1 MTFQLSPSTAAG
13 STDAPTEEGP
23 DRRRERA
30 RASQLMRLFRHGY
43 RVVGVSFGLA
53 LVCWLS
59 FVIFSPPGPGVW
71 IWVLL
76 VHGAQAL
83 HTLLLWAFKRAGRT
97 ALAHPG
103 PWLQKYLGVVFLGSV
118 SWGLAPY
125 FLLTNLREQSAIA
138 LVLLLLGVGAAG
150 AHLVAAHRWA
160 IYLWLLPLLGPL
172 TAFMLLLGTPL
183 ALTIGCLAAAFLL
196 ACFFFAGARHRLL
209 MKELQTKLDNDAL
222 VRALRQQVFLVER
235 ANREKSRF
243 LASASHDLRQPM
255 HALGLFT
262 ATLEKK
268 LAGTAL
274 QPLVKN
280 MIRSIDALEQSFTSM
295 LDISKLDAGVIEPNL
310 QSFPIRDLFRVLHMH
325 CAGQAEEL
333 GLGLRFKAGGKIV
346 MSDPHLLER
355 VLSNLIHNAIRYTQ
369 EGGIV
374 VVARTRAQAV
384 SIEVWDTGIGIA
396 ADELP
401 KVFDEFYQVGNP
413 GRDRSRGL
421 GMGLAI
427 VKRLVLLMGHQLE
440 VVSRPG
446 HGTVF
451 RILIKATEFDELDNL
466 VVAADT
472 VPSPIDSSRTLL
484 LIDDE
489 ESIRVGM
496 SDLLQTWGYHV
507 LTAATIQEACTEV
520 RRHAGVIDI
529 VVSDLRLA
537 NEEDGIDAI
546 ERVRAVYGAPLP
558 ALLITGD
565 TSPDEVKRV
574 HSSGHQVLFKPVR
587 TRELYAVLRSV
598 P

>member
-1 MTFQLSPSTAAG
+1 
-13 STDAPTEEGP
+13 
-23 DRRRERA
+23 
-30 RASQLMRLFRHGY
+30 MRLFRNGEA
-43 RVVGVSFGLA
+43 VVAVTFGLA
-53 LVCWLS
+53 LACWLS
-59 FVIFSPPGPGVW
+59 FAIWWPPGAGVW
-71 IWVLL
+71 VWAAG
-76 VHGAQAL
+76 VHGTQAL
-83 HTLLLWAFKRAGRT
+83 HALLVWRFKRQGRS
-97 ALAHPG
+97 ALAHTPY
-103 PWLQKYLGVVFLGSV
+103 WLRLYIAVTLLCAVG
-118 SWGLAPY
+118 WGLAPC
-125 FLLTNLREQSAIA
+125 FLLGEPRFVPTMP
-138 LVLLLLGVGAAG
+138 LVLLLLFIGGAGV
-150 AHLVAAHRWA
+150 HVVAAHRWA
-160 IYLWLLPLLGPL
+160 IYLWLLPLLVPL
-172 TAFMLLLGTPL
+172 TAFMLYLGTPIT
-183 ALTIGCLAAAFLL
+183 LTIAPLTAAFLF
-196 ACFFFAGARHRLL
+196 ACLFFASARHRLL
-209 MKELQTKLDNDAL
+209 LKELQTKLDNDAL
-222 VRALRQQVFLVER
+222 VRALRQQVVLVER

-262 ATLEKK
+262 ATLEKR
-268 LAGTAL
+268 LVGTAL

-374 VVARTRAQAV
+374 VVARTRANAV
-384 SIEVWDTGIGIA
+384 SIEVWDTGIGISE
-396 ADELP
+396 DELP

-446 HGTVF
+446 RGTVF
-451 RILIKATEFDELDNL
+451 RILIKATEFDEMDNL

-489 ESIRVGM
+489 ESIRAGM

-537 NEEDGIDAI
+537 NDEDGIAAI

>member
-1 MTFQLSPSTAAG
+1 MSFQLTPSTAAG
-13 STDAPTEEGP
+13 APDTPTDEGP
-23 DRRRERA
+23 ERRRERT
-30 RASQLMRLFRHGY
+30 RASQLAKLLRHGD
-43 RVVGVSFGLA
+43 VTLPALAGLA
-53 LVCWLS
+53 VACWLS
-59 FVIFSPPGPGVW
+59 LAIWSPYSHALW
-71 IWVLL
+71 IWALL

-83 HTLLLWAFKRAGRT
+83 HGAVLWSFQRAGRA
-97 ALAHPG
+97 ALMQPG
-103 PWLQKYLGVVFLGSV
+103 RWLKRYFVVVLLSAV
-118 SWGLAPY
+118 SWGLAPC
-125 FLLTNLREQSAIA
+125 FLLTDLRYLPTLPLV
-138 LVLLLLGVGAAG
+138 LVLLVLAVAG
-150 AHLVAAHRWA
+150 AHQLAAHRWA
-160 IYLWLLPLLGPL
+160 IYLWLLPLLAPL
-172 TAFMLLLGTPL
+172 CAFMLYVGTPM
-183 ALTIGCLAAAFLL
+183 ALTIAPLVAAFFA
-196 ACFFFAGARHRLL
+196 ACLFFAHARHRLL

-222 VRALRQQVFLVER
+222 VRALRQQVVLVER

-262 ATLEKK
+262 ATLEKR
-268 LAGTAL
+268 LAGTTL

-310 QSFPIRDLFRVLHMH
+310 QPFPIRDLFRVLHMH

-374 VVARTRAQAV
+374 VVARTRAEAV
-384 SIEVWDTGIGIA
+384 SIEVWDTGIGIPP
-396 ADELP
+396 DELP
-401 KVFDEFYQVGNP
+401 KVFDEFYQVDNP

-427 VKRLVLLMGHQLE
+427 VKRLVLLMGHELQ
-440 VVSRPG
+440 VSSTPG
-446 HGTVF
+446 RGTVF
-451 RILIKATEFDELDNL
+451 RILIKATPFDEMDNIA
-466 VVAADT
+466 VAADT
-472 VPSPIDSSRTLL
+472 VPSPIDESRTLL

-496 SDLLQTWGYHV
+496 RDLLQTWGYHV

-537 NEEDGIDAI
+537 DGEDGIDAI

>member
-1 MTFQLSPSTAAG
+1 MPFQLTPSTAG
-13 STDAPTEEGP
+13 LPDAPIEEGP
-23 DRRRERA
+23 ERRRERT
-30 RASQLMRLFRHGY
+30 RASQLMKLLRHGD
-43 RVVGVSFGLA
+43 VAVAVLAGLA
-53 LVCWLS
+53 VACWLS
-59 FVIFSPPGPGVW
+59 FAVWLPHGPGLWVW
-71 IWVLL
+71 AALVHATQAMHGLLQWRYKEAGRKALVQPAPWLHRYLAVVLL
-76 VHGAQAL
+76 SAVG
-83 HTLLLWAFKRAGRT
+83 
-97 ALAHPG
+97 
-103 PWLQKYLGVVFLGSV
+103 
-118 SWGLAPY
+118 WGLAPVLLIAEPG
-125 FLLTNLREQSAIA
+125 FVPTLLT
-138 LVLLLLGVGAAG
+138 VLLLLLLAAIG
-150 AHLVAAHRWA
+150 AHRLAAHRAA
-160 IYLWLLPLLGPL
+160 IYLWLLPLLAPL
-172 TAFMLLLGTPL
+172 TVFMLVLDTPVTR
-183 ALTIGCLAAAFLL
+183 TIAPLVAAFFL
-196 ACFFFAGARHRLL
+196 ACVYLASGRHRLL

-222 VRALRQQVFLVER
+222 VRALRQQVVLVEQ

-262 ATLEKK
+262 ATLEKR
-268 LAGTAL
+268 LAGTTL

-310 QSFPIRDLFRVLHMH
+310 QPFPIRDLFRVLHMH

-333 GLGLRFKAGGKIV
+333 GLGLRFKAGGKVV

-355 VLSNLIHNAIRYTQ
+355 VLSNLIHNAIRYTS

-374 VVARTRAQAV
+374 VVARTRAEAV
-384 SIEVWDTGIGIA
+384 SIEVWDTGIGIPP
-396 ADELP
+396 DELP
-401 KVFDEFYQVGNP
+401 KVFDEFYQVDNP

-440 VVSRPG
+440 VSSTPG
-446 HGTVF
+446 RGTVF
-451 RILIKATEFDELDNL
+451 RILIKATPFDEMDNIA
-466 VVAADT
+466 VAADT

-496 SDLLQTWGYHV
+496 RDLLQTWGYQV
-507 LTAATIQEACTEV
+507 LTAANIQEACTEV
-520 RRHAGVIDI
+520 RRHAGIIDI

-537 NEEDGIDAI
+537 DGEDGIDAI
-546 ERVRAVYGAPLP
+546 ERVRGAYGAPLP

>member
-1 MTFQLSPSTAAG
+1 MPFQLSPSA
-13 STDAPTEEGP
+13 STGIPQATSDEGP
-23 DRRRERA
+23 ERRRERT
-30 RASQLMRLFRHGY
+30 RASQLMKLLRHGDIT
-43 RVVGVSFGLA
+43 VAVLAGLA
-53 LVCWLS
+53 VACWLS
-59 FVIFSPPGPGVW
+59 LA
-71 IWVLL
+71 IWMPHHRGLWLWAAL
-76 VHGAQAL
+76 VHGVQAL
-83 HTLLLWAFKRAGRT
+83 HGWLFWSFKRAGRS

-103 PWLQKYLGVVFLGSV
+103 TWLRHYEIVVFLSGL
-118 SWGLAPY
+118 SWGVAPLM
-125 FLLTNLREQSAIA
+125 LLQDVRWMPLVPLV
-138 LVLLLLGVGAAG
+138 LVLLGLAAVGS
-150 AHLVAAHRWA
+150 HKVAAHRWT
-160 IYLWLLPLLGPL
+160 IYLWLVPLLMPV
-172 TAFMLLLGTPL
+172 TAFMAWLGTPTTL
-183 ALTIGCLAAAFLL
+183 ALAPMTGAFLL
-196 ACFFFAGARHRLL
+196 ASLYVALGRHRLL

-222 VRALRQQVFLVER
+222 VRALRQQVTLVEQ

-262 ATLEKK
+262 ATLEKR
-268 LAGTAL
+268 LHGTAL

-310 QSFPIRDLFRVLHMH
+310 QPFPIRDLFRVLHMH

-333 GLGLRFKAGGKIV
+333 GLGMRFKAGGKIV
-346 MSDPHLLER
+346 MSDAHLLER

-374 VVARTRAQAV
+374 VVARTRAEAI
-384 SIEVWDTGIGIA
+384 SIEVWDTGIGIPE
-396 ADELP
+396 DELP
-401 KVFDEFYQVGNP
+401 KVFDEFYQVDNP

-440 VVSRPG
+440 VSSKPG
-446 HGTVF
+446 KGTVF
-451 RILIKATEFDELDNL
+451 RILIKATPFDEMDNIA
-466 VVAADT
+466 VAADT
-472 VPSPIDSSRTLL
+472 VPSPIDESRTLL

-496 SDLLQTWGYHV
+496 SDLLQTWGYKV

-529 VVSDLRLA
+529 VISDLRLA
-537 NEEDGIDAI
+537 DGEDGIDAI
-546 ERVRAVYGAPLP
+546 ERVRSVYGAPLP

-587 TRELYAVLRSV
+587 TKELYAVLRSV

>member
-1 MTFQLSPSTAAG
+1 VSFQLTPSTAAG
-13 STDAPTEEGP
+13 LPDAPAEEGP
-23 DRRRERA
+23 ERRRERT
-30 RASQLMRLFRHGY
+30 RSSQLMKLLKHGD
-43 RVVGVSFGLA
+43 VNLA
-53 LVCWLS
+53 TLAALAVACWLS
-59 FVIFSPPGPGVW
+59 WAVWLPHDGGLWAWALGVHATQG
-71 IWVLL
+71 L
-76 VHGAQAL
+76 HGW
-83 HTLLLWAFKRAGRT
+83 LLWRFRQAGRP
-97 ALAHPG
+97 ALMHPA
-103 PWLQKYLGVVFLGSV
+103 PWLRATFGVVFLSATA
-118 SWGLAPY
+118 WGVAP
-125 FLLTNLREQSAIA
+125 LLLMSGLSFATTVPLA
-138 LVLLLLGVGAAG
+138 LVLFSLAAAG
-150 AHLVAAHRWA
+150 AHRLAAHRWTL
-160 IYLWLLPLLGPL
+160 YLWMLPMLGPFAAYL
-172 TAFMLLLGTPL
+172 AVLGTPM
-183 ALTIGCLAAAFLL
+183 ALTLAPMVAAFCLACLFL
-196 ACFFFAGARHRLL
+196 GSSRHRLL

-222 VRALRQQVFLVER
+222 VRALRHQVVLVER

-262 ATLEKK
+262 ATLEKR
-268 LAGTAL
+268 LAGTTL

-310 QSFPIRDLFRVLHMH
+310 QPFPIRDLFRVLHMH

-355 VLSNLIHNAIRYTQ
+355 VLSNLIHNAIRYTS

-374 VVARTRAQAV
+374 VVARTRAEAV
-384 SIEVWDTGIGIA
+384 SIEVWDTGIGIPP
-396 ADELP
+396 DELP
-401 KVFDEFYQVGNP
+401 KIFDEFYQVDNP

-440 VVSRPG
+440 VKSMPG
-446 HGTVF
+446 HGTMF
-451 RILIKATEFDELDNL
+451 RILIKATPFDEMDN
-466 VVAADT
+466 VAVAADT

-537 NEEDGIDAI
+537 DGEDGIDAI

-574 HSSGHQVLFKPVR
+574 HGSGHQVLFKPVR

>member
-1 MTFQLSPSTAAG
+1 VSFQLTPSTAAG
-13 STDAPTEEGP
+13 NPDTSTDEGP
-23 DRRRERA
+23 ERRRERTC
-30 RASQLMRLFRHGY
+30 ASQLMKLLRHGDLN
-43 RVVGVSFGLA
+43 VAVLTGLA
-53 LVCWLS
+53 LACWLS
-59 FVIFSPPGPGVW
+59 FAIWTPFSHGLW
-71 IWVLL
+71 IWALL
-76 VHGAQAL
+76 VHGTQAL
-83 HTLLLWAFKRAGRT
+83 HGTLLWSFKRSGRA
-97 ALAHPG
+97 ALTQPVR
-103 PWLQKYLGVVFLGSV
+103 WLQLYLSVVLLSAVG
-118 SWGLAPY
+118 WGLAPI
-125 FLLTNLREQSAIA
+125 FLINDLRWLPTMP
-138 LVLLLLGVGAAG
+138 LVLLLLALAAAG
-150 AHLVAAHRWA
+150 AHQLAAHRWA
-160 IYLWLLPLLGPL
+160 IYLWLVPLLAPL
-172 TAFMLLLGTPL
+172 AVFMLVMGTPTT
-183 ALTIGCLAAAFLL
+183 LTIAPLVAAFFL
-196 ACFFFAGARHRLL
+196 ACVYLASARHRLL

-222 VRALRQQVFLVER
+222 VRALRQQVVLVER

-262 ATLEKK
+262 ATLEKR

-310 QSFPIRDLFRVLHMH
+310 QPFPIRDLFRVLHMH

-355 VLSNLIHNAIRYTQ
+355 VLSNLIHNAIRYTA

-374 VVARTRAQAV
+374 VVARTRADAV
-384 SIEVWDTGIGIA
+384 SIEVWDTGIGIPPE
-396 ADELP
+396 ELP
-401 KVFDEFYQVGNP
+401 KVFDEFYQVDNP

-440 VVSRPG
+440 VSSKPG

-451 RILIKATEFDELDNL
+451 RILIKATPFDEMDNIA
-466 VVAADT
+466 VAADT
-472 VPSPIDSSRTLL
+472 VPSPIESSRTLL

-496 SDLLQTWGYHV
+496 RDLLQTWGYEV
-507 LTAATIQEACTEV
+507 LTAATITEACTEV

-537 NEEDGIDAI
+537 DGEDGIDAI
-546 ERVRAVYGAPLP
+546 ERVRSVYGAPLP

-574 HSSGHQVLFKPVR
+574 HGSGHQVLFKPVR
-587 TRELYAVLRSV
+587 TKELYAVLRSV

>member
-1 MTFQLSPSTAAG
+1 
-13 STDAPTEEGP
+13 
-23 DRRRERA
+23 
-30 RASQLMRLFRHGY
+30 MRLFRHGD
-43 RVVGVSFGLA
+43 VAVSVSAGLA
-53 LVCWLS
+53 LACWLS
-59 FVIFSPPGPGVW
+59 FAIWYPPGAGVW
-71 IWVLL
+71 VWAAL
-76 VHGAQAL
+76 VHAAQAS
-83 HTLLLWAFKRAGRT
+83 HVLLLWSFKHAGRT
-97 ALAHPG
+97 ALAAARR
-103 PWLQKYLGVVFLGSV
+103 WLRLYLGVLLLSAV
-118 SWGLAPY
+118 SWGVAPC
-125 FLLTNLREQSAIA
+125 FLLADLRFVPTVP
-138 LVLLLLGVGAAG
+138 LVILLLAIGAAG
-150 AHLVAAHRWA
+150 THLVAAHRWA
-160 IYLWLLPLLGPL
+160 IYMWLLPLLSPV
-172 TAFMLLLGTPL
+172 TVYMLYLGTPMT
-183 ALTIGCLAAAFLL
+183 LTIAPFAALFFL
-196 ACFFFAGARHRLL
+196 ACVFFAGTRHRLL

-222 VRALRQQVFLVER
+222 VHALRQQVVLVEQ

-262 ATLEKK
+262 ATLEKR
-268 LAGTAL
+268 LAGTTL
-274 QPLVKN
+274 QPMVKN

-384 SIEVWDTGIGIA
+384 CIEVWDTGIGISH
-396 ADELP
+396 DELP
-401 KVFDEFYQVGNP
+401 KVFDEFYQVSNP

-427 VKRLVLLMGHQLE
+427 VKRLILLMGHQLE

-446 HGTVF
+446 RGTVF
-451 RILIKATEFDELDNL
+451 RILIKSTQFDEMDNL
-466 VVAADT
+466 LVAADT
-472 VPSPIDSSRTLL
+472 VPSPIESSRTVL

-496 SDLLQTWGYHV
+496 SELLQTWGYHV

-546 ERVRAVYGAPLP
+546 ERVRAAYGAPLP
-558 ALLITGD
+558 ALLVTGD

>member
-1 MTFQLSPSTAAG
+1 VRFQLSPSANTGIPQA
-13 STDAPTEEGP
+13 SSDEGP
-23 DRRRERA
+23 ERRRERT
-30 RASQLMRLFRHGY
+30 RASQLMKLMRHGD
-43 RVVGVSFGLA
+43 VKVAVLAGLA
-53 LVCWLS
+53 FACWLS
-59 FVIFSPPGPGVW
+59 FLVW
-71 IWVLL
+71 MPHRTGLWVWAGC
-76 VHGAQAL
+76 VHAVQVAHAAL
-83 HTLLLWAFKRAGRT
+83 YWSFKQAGRT
-97 ALAHPG
+97 ALTQPSR
-103 PWLQKYLGVVFLGSV
+103 WLHRYQAVVLLSAV
-118 SWGLAPY
+118 SWGIAPA
-125 FLLTNLREQSAIA
+125 LLIDDLRWVPTMP
-138 LVLLLLGVGAAG
+138 LVLLLLALAAAG
-150 AHLVAAHRWA
+150 AHQVAAQRWA
-160 IYLWLLPLLGPL
+160 IYLWLVPLLTPL
-172 TAFMLLLGTPL
+172 IAFMLYLGTPMT
-183 ALTIGCLAAAFLL
+183 LTIAPLVAAFLF
-196 ACFFFAGARHRLL
+196 ACIYHASARHRLL

-222 VRALRQQVFLVER
+222 VRALRQQVVLVEQ

-262 ATLEKK
+262 ATLEKR
-268 LAGTAL
+268 LQGTAL

-310 QSFPIRDLFRVLHMH
+310 QPFPIRDLFRVLHMH

-346 MSDPHLLER
+346 MSDAHLLER

-374 VVARTRAQAV
+374 VVARTRADAI
-384 SIEVWDTGIGIA
+384 SIEVWDTGIGIPE
-396 ADELP
+396 DELP
-401 KVFDEFYQVGNP
+401 KVFDEFYQVDNP

-440 VVSRPG
+440 VSSKPG
-446 HGTVF
+446 KGTVF
-451 RILIKATEFDELDNL
+451 RILIKATPFDEMDNIA
-466 VVAADT
+466 VAADT
-472 VPSPIDSSRTLL
+472 VPSPIDESRTLL

-496 SDLLQTWGYHV
+496 SDLLQTWGYKV

-529 VVSDLRLA
+529 VISDLRLA
-537 NEEDGIDAI
+537 DGEDGIDAI
-546 ERVRAVYGAPLP
+546 ERVRSVYGAPLP

-587 TRELYAVLRSV
+587 TKELYAVLRSV